1 MDLNLKRKKATKKQ
15 NEVLQGNKNR
25 DFFNTT

>member
-1 MDLNLKRKKATKKQ
+1 MDLNLKRKKATKNQ
-15 NEVLQGNKNR
+15 YEVLQGNKNR